1 MAKEMVL
8 QSTTLAKEVA
18 RVLKVLER
26 KKSTV
31 NLKPIDIA
39 IFKPIGSQG
48 TDLLKLEVHIQRV
61 ALDVHPVV
69 KFKDYF
75 EVFGNDLQK
84 EKQQK
89 HINFPTF
96 DGNLKFRIS

>member
-1 MAKEMVL
+1 MVL
-8 QSTTLAKEVA
+8 QSTTLAKEAA
-18 RVLKVLER
+18 RVLKVLEH
-26 KKSTV
+26 KKSSL
-31 NLKPIDIA
+31 NLSPIDIA
-39 IFKPIGSQG
+39 IFKPSGCQG
-48 TDLLKLEVHIQRV
+48 TDSLKLEVHVQRA

-75 EVFGNDLQK
+75 EVFGNDLQRD
-84 EKQQK
+84 KQQK

>member
-1 MAKEMVL
+1 
-8 QSTTLAKEVA
+8 LAKEAA
-18 RVLKVLER
+18 RVLKVLES
-26 KKSTV
+26 KNSIMS
-31 NLKPIDIA
+31 LKPIDIA

-84 EKQQK
+84 GKQHR